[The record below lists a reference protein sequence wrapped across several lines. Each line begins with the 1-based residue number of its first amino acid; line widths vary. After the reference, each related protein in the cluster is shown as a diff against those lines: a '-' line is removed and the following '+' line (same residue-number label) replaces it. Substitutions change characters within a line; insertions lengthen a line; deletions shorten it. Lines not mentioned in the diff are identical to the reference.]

1 MFPTDLSKRAHR
13 IGLTL
18 KLSRSGGNWG
28 KNQFSSLVGTC
39 CDWIL
44 TQPLSFDASYR
55 YYPSVFILQ
64 AGQFVHI
71 NKGRLHAFRKMTT
84 ENLPQRDAHAKLRKE
99 VVARDKLQP
108 GLVCISI
115 AHDW

>member
-13 IGLTL
+13 IGMTL

-28 KNQFSSLVGTC
+28 KNQVSSSIGTY
-39 CDWIL
+39 CDWTL
-44 TQPLSFDASYR
+44 TQPLSFAALCR
-55 YYPSVFILQ
+55 YYPSVFILK

-99 VVARDKLQP
+99 VVAEDKLLP
-108 GLVCISI
+108 GLECISI

>member
-1 MFPTDLSKRAHR
+1 M
-13 IGLTL
+13 L

-28 KNQFSSLVGTC
+28 KNQFSSLIGTC

-44 TQPLSFDASYR
+44 TQPLPCAALCR

-84 ENLPQRDAHAKLRKE
+84 EPLPQSDAHAKLRVE
-99 VVARDKLQP
+99 VVTKDKLQP

>member
-1 MFPTDLSKRAHR
+1 MFPTDLSKSAHR
-13 IGLTL
+13 IGSTL

-28 KNQFSSLVGTC
+28 KNQFSSLIGAC
-39 CDWIL
+39 GDWIL
-44 TQPLSFDASYR
+44 TQPLSFATLCR
-55 YYPSVFILQ
+55 YYPSVFILK

-84 ENLPQRDAHAKLRKE
+84 ENLPQWDSHAKLRKE
-99 VVARDKLQP
+99 VVAKDKLQP